1 MQFFWN
7 FVLMNQNWFN
17 WVNLKRVWGEISELF
32 YSVLFICTVIRL
44 HPFES
49 NIFIFTGVR
58 TRKVSKANKTSS
70 FQVNGNL
77 QRPSSHYI
85 AISPSINVFWNPNIW
100 LIKLSLLWKSS
111 LSVCNSH
118 IFTENKKLKA
128 DLEAV
133 YLSTEAEKKE
143 ATILG
148 LSLKQK
154 DAEIDRL
161 KELTR

>member
-1 MQFFWN
+1 MQLFWN
-7 FVLMNQNWFN
+7 FVLMNPNWFN

-100 LIKLSLLWKSS
+100 LIKLTLLWKSS
-111 LSVCNSH
+111 LSLCNSTA
-118 IFTENKKLKA
+118 IFLQK
-128 DLEAV
+128 
-133 YLSTEAEKKE
+133 
-143 ATILG
+143 IR
-148 LSLKQK
+148 SLKQISK
-154 DAEIDRL
+154 LFTFQRKQKRKKPPSL
-161 KELTR
+161 VFL